1 MKTQPKR
8 RGRPPK
14 SSDQLQTEYLD
25 VRLTVTE
32 KEAFKNAAELAGMP
46 VSMWV
51 RQRLRKAAIK
61 ELEDAGRPTVF
72 R

>member
-14 SSDQLQTEYLD
+14 SSDQLQTETLD
-25 VRLTVTE
+25 VRITDAE
-32 KEAFKNAAELAGMP
+32 KQAFKSAAELVGMP

-51 RQRLRKAAIK
+51 RQRLKRNAAK
-61 ELEDAGRPTVF
+61 ELQDAGQEIPF
-72 R
+72 A